1 MEPIGAVWS
10 SPKAQTTPTLA
21 CNAAD
26 QSRKLSLAEWGLA
39 IILQRNGFSL
49 RDVADGSFSSPASLK
64 YGNSRSKADLADV
77 RRNLLRC
84 GEGLERTSG
93 LL

>member
-49 RDVADGSFSSPASLK
+49 RDVADGS
-64 YGNSRSKADLADV
+64 N
-77 RRNLLRC
+77 
-84 GEGLERTSG
+84 
-93 LL
+93 

>member
-49 RDVADGSFSSPASLK
+49 RDVADGSFASIWLCPVQVWAEDSI
-64 YGNSRSKADLADV
+64 GSTGRGAADV
-77 RRNLLRC
+77 
-84 GEGLERTSG
+84 G
-93 LL
+93 